1 MTTKPVLK
9 AVVYLLLI
17 ALSLVALWLASVSP
31 SYFMDNN
38 VVYQG
43 F

>member
-1 MTTKPVLK
+1 MKQTKILERVIY
-9 AVVYLLLI
+9 ALLI
-17 ALSLVALWLASVSP
+17 ALSLAAVLLVINAP
-31 SYFMDNN
+31 SNFLNAR

>member
-1 MTTKPVLK
+1 MNRERLLY
-9 AVVYLLLI
+9 ALLI
-17 ALSLVALWLASVSP
+17 ALSLAALYLVAVSP
-31 SYFMDNN
+31 SYFAETR

>member
-1 MTTKPVLK
+1 MNLERL
-9 AVVYLLLI
+9 VYALLI
-17 ALSLVALWLASVSP
+17 ALSLAALALVAVSP
-31 SYFMDNN
+31 SYFTETK

>member
-1 MTTKPVLK
+1 VNLERLLY
-9 AVVYLLLI
+9 VLLI
-17 ALSLVALWLASVSP
+17 ALSLAALAFVAVSP
-31 SYFMDNN
+31 SYFAETK